1 MIAEMC
7 LALAL
12 YHEARGE
19 PRQGQ
24 MMVAAVIVNRVV
36 SDRFPNDMCE
46 VIMQPRQ
53 FSFVRKGK
61 IPKPKDDKAWKVSH
75 RLASQVLTDT
85 RILPPTVADHYHT
98 TKVNPAWRKDLNR
111 VVRVGSHVFYS
122 YEKPQ
127 GVVVSLR
134 PRPRPE
140 K

>member
-19 PRQGQ
+19 PHQGQ

-36 SDRFPNDMCE
+36 SDRFP
-46 VIMQPRQ
+46 
-53 FSFVRKGK
+53 
-61 IPKPKDDKAWKVSH
+61 DKAWQVSH
-75 RLASQVLTDT
+75 SLASQVLTDT

-98 TKVNPAWRKDLNR
+98 TEVNPAWRKDLNR
-111 VVRVGSHVFYS
+111 VVRVGSHIFYS
-122 YEKPQ
+122 YEKPR

>member
-36 SDRFPNDMCE
+36 SDRFPDDMCE

-98 TKVNPAWRKDLNR
+98 TKSMIGLFQIKRLIILRLAYLPTSPN
-111 VVRVGSHVFYS
+111 
-122 YEKPQ
+122 
-127 GVVVSLR
+127 GVPSQKNNLLLFSVI
-134 PRPRPE
+134 
-140 K
+140 